1 MEMLNSVLDFFFF
14 INFVYYLDFITE
26 IIYVHYLNY
35 DFCLYGMCAGESSIT
50 CIAS

>member
-1 MEMLNSVLDFFFF
+1 MLNSVLDFFFF

-35 DFCLYGMCAGESSIT
+35 DFCLYGMCAEESSIT